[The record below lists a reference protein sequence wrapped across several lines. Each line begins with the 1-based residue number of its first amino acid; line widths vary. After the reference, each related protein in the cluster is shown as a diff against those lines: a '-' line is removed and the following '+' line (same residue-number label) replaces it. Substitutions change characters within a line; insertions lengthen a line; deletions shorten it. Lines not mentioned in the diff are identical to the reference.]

1 MPISST
7 PAPTGVEWEQGNHEP
22 FQIMVGA
29 GLVVGALLVFLA
41 KPLATGFIG
50 APLPGK
56 EGPLLGLLLVL
67 MLLLATALSRV
78 KLRLGWL
85 ALVGAVAVVV
95 LLATSWQPAP
105 GTAALWLLP
114 VLPALF
120 FLEAKVS
127 LGVVGGSILLL
138 TYGQLPAA
146 ATPLERTIITG
157 LLLALWLI
165 NQLGYGVRL
174 SLWRSYAAYYQH
186 AWQQLEAARDDRQ
199 QLNQAKDNLAHAYVQ
214 LEHLTTLLRASKV
227 EAEVARQA
235 KEQFVANVS
244 HELRTP
250 LNMII
255 GFSEMIMAAPT
266 TYAPTLPAALLADIG
281 VIHRNSLHLSQ
292 LINDVLVL
300 SQMDAGQMHLSRA
313 WVEVATL
320 VGEAVQAVEPLYKAK
335 KLPLTTA
342 LPPTLP
348 PLFCDRL
355 RVRQVLLN
363 LLSNAGRYT
372 AQGCVQVEVT
382 STPTHLCF
390 AVRDTGPGIAP
401 EEQKRIFEP
410 FQQSRTGQANQEG
423 SGLGLTISR
432 QLVELHK
439 GRMWLESTPG
449 AGSTFFFTLPAQ
461 PPDAIPT
468 PILAP
473 ITRWI
478 NPYSTYRED
487 APRTLPPLP
496 PAKEAILVLEEP
508 PTISRQ
514 LAPLLEQAEVIP
526 VADLA
531 ALTAATAA
539 APPALVL
546 INRADVMADQRFGRR
561 LAALPQRTPVVSCY
575 LPGKE
580 EACQQLKVMDYLI
593 KPVTRE
599 ALLAIT
605 ARVATPGST
614 ILLVEDEPE
623 LARLLRRQLSSAPA
637 GYRLLHAGD
646 GATALTLMQQRRPD
660 LVLLDLG
667 LPDRDGYDLLQE
679 KNANP
684 LMAPIPVIIISARDP
699 LGGPVVANRL
709 RVELVGGLSVRDIAT
724 CVTALSQ
731 ALSPLQRLKRSTPS
745 TSAPG

>member
-1 MPISST
+1 MSKSASHAPI
-7 PAPTGVEWEQGNHEP
+7 GIEWDQLNPEP
-22 FQIMVGA
+22 FQLTAGVG
-29 GLVVGALLVFLA
+29 LLVGALLVFLA
-41 KPLATGFIG
+41 KPLATGFTA

-56 EGPLLGLLLVL
+56 EGPVLGFLLVLGLLLAV
-67 MLLLATALSRV
+67 ALSQV

-85 ALVGAVAVVV
+85 ALVGAVGLVV
-95 LLATSWQPAP
+95 LLTLYWQPAQ
-105 GTAALWLLP
+105 GAAALWLLP
-114 VLPALF
+114 MILAIG
-120 FLEAKVS
+120 FLEAKPS
-127 LGVVGGSILLL
+127 LAVGAMSLFLL

-146 ATPLERTIITG
+146 ATPLERTIIA
-157 LLLALWLI
+157 LLLLTLWLVS
-165 NQLGYGVRL
+165 QLAHQARL
-174 SLWRSYAAYYQH
+174 EIWRSYAAYYQQ
-186 AWQQLEAARDDRQ
+186 AWRLLEAARDDRQ

-214 LEHLTTLLRASKV
+214 LEHLTALLRASKV
-227 EAEVARQA
+227 EAELARHA

-255 GFSEMIMAAPT
+255 GFSEMIMAAPA
-266 TYAPTLPAALLADIG
+266 TYAPTLPGALLSDIG

-300 SQMDAGQMHLSRA
+300 SQIDAGQMRLNRT
-313 WVEVATL
+313 WVDVAAL

-335 KLPLTTA
+335 KLPLTTH
-342 LPPTLP
+342 LPSTLP

-372 AQGCVQVEVT
+372 VQGGVEVT
-382 STPTHLCF
+382 VTASPTHFCF
-390 AVRDTGPGIAP
+390 AVRDSGPGIAP

-410 FQQSRTGQANQEG
+410 FQQSGAAQAGQEG

-432 QLVELHK
+432 QLVELHR
-439 GRMWLESTPG
+439 GTMGLESTPG
-449 AGSTFFFTLPAQ
+449 VGSTFHFTLPTQ
-461 PPDAIPT
+461 PPEAMPST
-468 PILAP
+468 TLVPL
-473 ITRWI
+473 TRWI
-478 NPYSTYRED
+478 NPYSTYREEG
-487 APRTLPPLP
+487 PRTLPPLP
-496 PAKEAILVLEEP
+496 PAKERILVLEEP
-508 PTISRQ
+508 PTLSRQ
-514 LAPLLEQAEVIP
+514 LEPLLEQAEVIP
-526 VADLA
+526 VADLD
-531 ALTAATAA
+531 ALTAASGS

-561 LAALPQRTPVVSCY
+561 LATLPQRTPVVSCY

-599 ALLAIT
+599 ALLAVT
-605 ARVATPGST
+605 GQVTPPGST

-646 GATALTLMQQRRPD
+646 GATALTLMEQRRPD

-679 KNANP
+679 KNAHP
-684 LMAPIPVIIISARDP
+684 RMASIPVIIISARDP

-724 CVTALSQ
+724 CVSALGQ
-731 ALSPLQRLKRSTPS
+731 ALSPLQRLKRSTPPES
-745 TSAPG
+745 VPD

>member
-1 MPISST
+1 MPLSST
-7 PAPTGVEWEQGNHEP
+7 HTPTAVEWAQENHEP
-22 FQIMVGA
+22 FYLLVGGGVLA
-29 GLVVGALLVFLA
+29 GALLVFLA
-41 KPLATGFIG
+41 RPLATGFAD

-67 MLLLATALSRV
+67 ALLLAVALSRV

-85 ALVGAVAVVV
+85 GLVGAVGLVV
-95 LLATSWQPAP
+95 LVALHWQPTQ
-105 GTAALWLLP
+105 GAATLWLLP
-114 VLPALF
+114 MLPALF

-127 LGVVGGSILLL
+127 LAVGSVSILLL

-146 ATPLERTIITG
+146 ATPLERTIIAG
-157 LLLALWLI
+157 VLLTLWLL
-165 NQLGYGVRL
+165 NQLSHGVRL
-174 SLWRSYAAYYQH
+174 ALWRSYEAYYQH
-186 AWQQLEAARDDRQ
+186 AWRLLEAARDDRQ

-214 LEHLTTLLRASKV
+214 LEHLTAQLRASKL
-227 EAEVARQA
+227 EAELARQA

-255 GFSEMIMAAPT
+255 GFSEMIMAAPA
-266 TYAPTLPAALLADIG
+266 TYAPTLPAPLLADIG

-300 SQMDAGQMHLSRA
+300 SQMDAGQMRLSRA

-335 KLPLTTA
+335 KLPLTTS

-382 STPTHLCF
+382 ATPTHLCF
-390 AVRDTGPGIAP
+390 AVCDTGPGIALDD
-401 EEQKRIFEP
+401 QKRIFEP
-410 FQQSRTGQANQEG
+410 FQQSRTGQASQEG

-439 GRMWLESTPG
+439 GSMWLESTPG
-449 AGSTFFFTLPAQ
+449 VGATFFFTLPTQSPVA
-461 PPDAIPT
+461 APT
-468 PILAP
+468 ATPAP

-487 APRTLPPLP
+487 VPRTLPPLP
-496 PAKEAILVLEEP
+496 PAKERILVLEAP
-508 PTISRQ
+508 PTVSRQ
-514 LAPLLEQAEVIP
+514 LEPLLEQAEVIS
-526 VADLA
+526 VADLD
-531 ALTAATAA
+531 ALTVAASAT
-539 APPALVL
+539 PPALVL

-580 EACQQLKVMDYLI
+580 EACQQLKVLDYLI
-593 KPVTRE
+593 KPVTRA
-599 ALLAIT
+599 ALLAVT
-605 ARVATPGST
+605 ERAAAPGST

-637 GYRLLHAGD
+637 GYRILHASD
-646 GATALTLMQQRRPD
+646 GATALTLMAQRRPD

-745 TSAPG
+745 ENAPG